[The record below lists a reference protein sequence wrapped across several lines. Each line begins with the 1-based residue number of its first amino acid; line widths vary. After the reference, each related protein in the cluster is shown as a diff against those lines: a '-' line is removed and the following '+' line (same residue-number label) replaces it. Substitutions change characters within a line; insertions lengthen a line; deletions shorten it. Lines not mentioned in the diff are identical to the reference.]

1 MIRRLRMKFIGICL
15 GSLILVIAL
24 LMGLLNFLNYREMV
38 GGMDNL
44 LDLLAENDGRF
55 PPPERGSGFKDLPD
69 SFDGQNMFSPETPY
83 ATRFFSATLDENGEV
98 LTVDV
103 EMISAVDSEEA
114 KEYAA
119 EAWRTEK
126 QRGFL
131 GDYRYRRT
139 ASEDDSLIVFLDCT
153 REMGSVKNVLLT
165 SAGVSMAGLFLV
177 FVLIY
182 IFSGI
187 VMKPVYESYE
197 KQKRFITDAGHEI
210 KTPLTTIGADLDVL
224 EIEIGENEWLEDM
237 RRQTNRLAILT
248 NELIYLARME
258 EGGTKIPL
266 IDLPLSDLVE
276 ETAQS
281 FQALAIME
289 NKSFRVQIQEM
300 VVIRGEEQ
308 SLRKLV
314 SILLDNAVKYSN
326 ENGSILLTLEK
337 NGKTA
342 RLTVENTV
350 QGMEAETVGHLFERF
365 YREDASRNSGK
376 GGYGIGLSIAE
387 AIVKAHRGEIKASL
401 LKESV
406 LRITVQF
413 PAKAESS
420 AGPG

>member
-15 GSLILVIAL
+15 GSLMLVIAL

-55 PPPERGSGFKDLPD
+55 SPPERGSGFKELPD

-314 SILLDNAVKYSN
+314 SILLDNAVKYSS
-326 ENGSILLTLEK
+326 ENGSILLTLER

>member
-15 GSLILVIAL
+15 GSLMLVIAL

-55 PPPERGSGFKDLPD
+55 SPPERGSGFKELPD

-83 ATRFFSATLDENGEV
+83 ATRFFSATLDENGEI

-131 GDYRYRRT
+131 GDYRYRRI

-182 IFSGI
+182 IFS
-187 VMKPVYESYE
+187 
-197 KQKRFITDAGHEI
+197 
-210 KTPLTTIGADLDVL
+210 
-224 EIEIGENEWLEDM
+224 
-237 RRQTNRLAILT
+237 
-248 NELIYLARME
+248 EL
-258 EGGTKIPL
+258 
-266 IDLPLSDLVE
+266 
-276 ETAQS
+276 
-281 FQALAIME
+281 
-289 NKSFRVQIQEM
+289 
-300 VVIRGEEQ
+300 
-308 SLRKLV
+308 
-314 SILLDNAVKYSN
+314 
-326 ENGSILLTLEK
+326 
-337 NGKTA
+337 
-342 RLTVENTV
+342 
-350 QGMEAETVGHLFERF
+350 
-365 YREDASRNSGK
+365 
-376 GGYGIGLSIAE
+376 
-387 AIVKAHRGEIKASL
+387 
-401 LKESV
+401 
-406 LRITVQF
+406 
-413 PAKAESS
+413 
-420 AGPG
+420 